1 MYSNN
6 REAYR
11 QLFYLAWQKYQKSL
25 PLDATEKQLVEV
37 ILLHPEYHALL
48 NLLNNEKDFSTE
60 FDLEENP
67 FLHMSLHIAL
77 REQIKLDRPVGVKR
91 IYERLLATHQNAH
104 DTEHVMVGCLAKI
117 LWTAQSTGVVPDE
130 AEYLVKLGQLT

>member
-11 QLFYLAWQKYQKSL
+11 QLFYVAWQKYQKGL

-37 ILLHPEYHALL
+37 ILLHSEYHM
-48 NLLNNEKDFSTE
+48 LLNNEKGVSSE
-60 FDLEENP
+60 FTLEENP

-77 REQIKLDRPVGVKR
+77 REQIKLDRPVGVKS
-91 IYERLLATHQNAH
+91 IYQRLLATHQNAH
-104 DTEHVMVGCLAKI
+104 DAEHLMVGCLAKI